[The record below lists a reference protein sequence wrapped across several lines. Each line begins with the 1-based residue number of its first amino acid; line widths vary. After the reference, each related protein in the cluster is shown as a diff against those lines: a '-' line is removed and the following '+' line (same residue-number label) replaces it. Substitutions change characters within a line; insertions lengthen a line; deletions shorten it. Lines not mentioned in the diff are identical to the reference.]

1 MENVKRYSSFIK
13 RIITTPRPIRQKLL
27 KTSNPNIIK
36 AISEIIYNIIHKN
49 ISVSAATLKK
59 LTKFR
64 KVFYKLIN
72 KRNSSWLVRKK
83 ILIDN
88 LDCLEALSA
97 LFK

>member
-13 RIITTPRPIRQKLL
+13 RIITAPEPIRRKLL

-36 AISEIIYNIIHKN
+36 AISEIVYNIIHKN
-49 ISVSAATLKK
+49 IAVSGVTLKK
-59 LTKFR
+59 LRKFK
-64 KVFYKLIN
+64 KVFYKLVDT
-72 KRNSSWLVRKK
+72 KKTWSVRKK

-88 LDCLEALSA
+88 LDCLAALSV